1 VTVGDPSRTLL
12 AYTSATSSDV
22 MPRPFP
28 QTPRAA
34 PAPKARS
41 SELAR
46 RRIGVSGLIVFTFG
60 VLLAPLAHTIGH
72 RADHVHRQGHFAL
85 ALDGL
90 RKQLDA
96 RAHEHAH
103 AHGHPHAHGPGDS
116 PAHDSRPSDASQR
129 DERRGSDPHHGEGSL
144 AHFASAVLAAA
155 IFVVPPAFVAT
166 ASTVPASLESVSDG
180 RAPRGPSQ
188 PRAPPA

>member
-1 VTVGDPSRTLL
+1 
-12 AYTSATSSDV
+12 

-28 QTPRAA
+28 RSIRAA
-34 PAPKARS
+34 SPPNARLS
-41 SELAR
+41 DVAR
-46 RRIGVSGLIVFTFG
+46 RRTGVSGLLVFTFG

-72 RADHVHRQGHFAL
+72 RADHVHREGHFAL

-103 AHGHPHAHGPGDS
+103 AHGHPHAHGSGDALARGT
-116 PAHDSRPSDASQR
+116 PPSDTSDR
-129 DERRGSDPHHGEGSL
+129 DERRGSDPHHGDGSL
-144 AHFASAVLAAA
+144 AHFAAAVLAPA
-155 IFVVPPAFVAT
+155 IFVVPPAFTTA
-166 ASTVPASLESVSDG
+166 ASTVPALLESVSDG
-180 RAPRGPSQ
+180 RSPRGPIQ